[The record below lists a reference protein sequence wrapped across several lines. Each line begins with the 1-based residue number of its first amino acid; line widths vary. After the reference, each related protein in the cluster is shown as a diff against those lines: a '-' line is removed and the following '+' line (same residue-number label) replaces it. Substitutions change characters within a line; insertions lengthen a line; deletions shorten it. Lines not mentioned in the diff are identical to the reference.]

1 MEQEVGEMKLLG
13 KDLEY
18 DDHAVTPRG
27 LSQVLLTMRHFDIDG
42 AADMLDSIRSRGQ
55 PKSTR
60 RLTGG
65 DLVIFA
71 TELADCNPEEPDE

>member
-1 MEQEVGEMKLLG
+1 MKLLG
-13 KDLEY
+13 KDLVY
-18 DDHAVTPRG
+18 GDHAVTPRG

-55 PKSTR
+55 PKSAR
-60 RLTGG
+60 KLTGG

-71 TELADCNPEEPDE
+71 TELADCSPEEPDE